1 MSSPESFSL
10 LRLRVIADC
19 DPNSVCI
26 VIQRFQ
32 NLNIVPRRISAEF
45 GIDDRLHIEVDVC
58 GVTTQQ
64 LSLIAGKISQS
75 PSVHHAHWCR
85 LL

>member
-10 LRLRVIADC
+10 LRLRVVAEC
-19 DPNSVCI
+19 DPGALAA

-32 NLNIVPRRISAEF
+32 NLNIVPRRVGAEF
-45 GIDDRLHIEVDVC
+45 GADDRLHIEVDVC
-58 GVTTQQ
+58 GVTTEQ

-75 PSVHHAHWCR
+75 PSIYDAHWHW
-85 LL
+85 LS